1 VNVQAGQNSLSGVL
15 VLGFALF
22 IAGFLTGILA
32 IAVIPL
38 SIDATALGAMYFAIG
53 AIMGIVI
60 SVMFFMAWKMRS
72 KRKSLPTAGK
82 P

>member
-1 VNVQAGQNSLSGVL
+1 MQASQNSLSGVI

-38 SIDATALGAMYFAIG
+38 SIDVTTLGAMYFAIG
-53 AIMGIVI
+53 TIMGIAI
-60 SVMFFMAWKMRS
+60 SVMFFMAWKMRN
-72 KRKSLPTAGK
+72 KRKNLSVTAK

>member
-1 VNVQAGQNSLSGVL
+1 MQASQNSLSGVI

-38 SIDATALGAMYFAIG
+38 SIDVTTLGAMYFAIG
-53 AIMGIVI
+53 MIMGIAI
-60 SVMFFMAWKMRS
+60 SVMFFMAWKMRN
-72 KRKSLPTAGK
+72 KRKNLSVTAK